1 MKSLQEQLLAYGAYH
16 RDWRN
21 KITHF
26 VGVPLVTFALFLFL
40 SWFRF
45 APAPDLPL
53 TGATLLYLIVLL
65 YYVRLDWSIAL
76 LQALVT
82 VPLLGLADR
91 SALLPLPTSLLVFG
105 AAFGGGWVI
114 QITGHVFEG
123 RRPALM
129 DNLLQVFNAPLFLTV
144 EMVTALGF
152 RADLRREAGREGPLP
167 VEHAVAAHSDH
178 Q

>member
-1 MKSLQEQLLAYGAYH
+1 MKSLQEQLSAYGAYH

-53 TGATLLYLIVLL
+53 TGATLLYLIVSL
-65 YYVRLDWSIAL
+65 YYLRLDWSIAL

-82 VPLLGLADR
+82 LPLLGLADR
-91 SALLPLPTSLLVFG
+91 SALLPFPTSLLIFG

-114 QITGHVFEG
+114 QIMGHVFEG

-129 DNLLQVFNAPLFLTV
+129 ENLLQVFNAPLFLTV
-144 EMVTALGF
+144 EAVTALGF
-152 RADLRREAGREGPLP
+152 RAELRRERGREGLLP
-167 VEHAVAAHSDH
+167 VEHAGAAQSDH